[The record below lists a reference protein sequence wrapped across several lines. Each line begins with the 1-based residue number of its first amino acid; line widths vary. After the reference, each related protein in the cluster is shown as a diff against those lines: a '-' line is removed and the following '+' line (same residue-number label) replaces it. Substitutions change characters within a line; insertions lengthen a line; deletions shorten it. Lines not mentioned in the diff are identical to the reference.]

1 MIDERAKTDVLRA
14 IAKEKENA
22 IENHGYFHSDHE
34 FWAVLF
40 EEVEEL
46 QEDSA
51 YITGIVRRLWD
62 SVRGDS
68 MLNNIDTLNA
78 VRENAIEAACEAI
91 QIAAVIYKYLGGE
104 SRRMIFAKM
113 EGDKEIVC
121 SKTKES

>member
-14 IAKEKENA
+14 ITKEKENA
-22 IENHGYFHSDHE
+22 IENHGDFHSDHE

-91 QIAAVIYKYLGGE
+91 QIAAVIDKYLGGRAE
-104 SRRMIFAKM
+104 
-113 EGDKEIVC
+113 E
-121 SKTKES
+121 